1 MSDCPGCGSHQLQNC
16 LPGCDGETRHP
27 RIDWKARAERA
38 EAGWRE
44 TERELRDD
52 RRVHLAERA
61 ELRRRAEQAEALL
74 REAQTEMDAGGYWAS
89 QVWRAKVRALLE
101 GTT

>member
-38 EAGWRE
+38 EA
-44 TERELRDD
+44 
-52 RRVHLAERA
+52 
-61 ELRRRAEQAEALL
+61 LL

-101 GTT
+101 GKT